1 MEEKMKV
8 YYVLMKLQLWPN
20 MEAYTPA
27 RQPIQG
33 CGRSAGALLVYDS
46 VEALRLDD
54 QDGDYVMI
62 MQKEGK
68 DEVRHV

>member
-1 MEEKMKV
+1 
-8 YYVLMKLQLWPN
+8 